1 MHYLKPLIA
10 LALGCAIAA
19 ASAQSLP
26 NNNSGSTIVAPAK
39 NVTITELSWMDNNKM
54 GQEIT
59 ALNELTEAKIGAPI
73 RGDLSDL
80 DTLQR
85 LIDRNI
91 VEQDDY
97 KIQQAMGLV
106 LGNLILADFPS
117 TFEWKIYEDELGR
130 SRALCAKGTSDC
142 LFPITMFSR
151 RIEVGIK
158 PDVKKI
164 HSDAIAHMKKHLP
177 KLPYDGGIMYKLPR
191 N

>member
-1 MHYLKPLIA
+1 MHYLKLLVA
-10 LALGCAIAA
+10 VALGCAIAA
-19 ASAQSLP
+19 ASAQSPLNTASNP
-26 NNNSGSTIVAPAK
+26 TVAAPAK
-39 NVTITELSWMDNNKM
+39 NVTITELSWIDNNKM
-54 GQEIT
+54 GQEIA
-59 ALNELTEAKIGAPI
+59 ALNELTESKIGAPI

-85 LIDRNI
+85 LVDNNI
-91 VEQDDY
+91 VKPDDY
-97 KIQQAMGLV
+97 KIQQAMGLA

-117 TFEWKIYEDELGR
+117 TFEWKIYQDELGR

-164 HSDAIAHMKKHLP
+164 HKDAIAHMKKHLP

-191 N
+191 K